1 MNPTLLLVGAL
12 VVLGFILRSQT
23 ERFQPQF
30 LDTRQTQRTV
40 ATDRS
45 SYDQTTNHLEMG
57 RFSMGPIEG
66 SATPFQ
72 VNQYRAHVA

>member
-12 VVLGFILRSQT
+12 VVLGLVLRRQM

-30 LDTRQTQRTV
+30 LDTRQVQRTV
-40 ATDRS
+40 ATDGS
-45 SYDQTTNHLEMG
+45 SYDQTTNHLDMT
-57 RFSMGPIEG
+57 RVSMGPMEG
-66 SATPFQ
+66 TPTPFQ